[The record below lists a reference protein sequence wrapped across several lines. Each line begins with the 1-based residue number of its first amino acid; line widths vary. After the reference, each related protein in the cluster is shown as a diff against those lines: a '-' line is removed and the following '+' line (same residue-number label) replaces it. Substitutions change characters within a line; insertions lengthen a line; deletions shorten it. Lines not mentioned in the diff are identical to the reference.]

1 MATLT
6 PNPKMQFFDQNGNP
20 LVGGK
25 VYTYLTG
32 TLTPQFTFTDA
43 TGTVNNTN
51 PVILDARGEA
61 SIWLGNLPYRFILK
75 TADDVTVWTSD
86 GLSGYLTPT
95 TKGVNRFTADGS
107 FTVPV
112 GVSTIWISGVAGGG
126 GGGGGGSNNAATSI
140 GQSGGGGG
148 AGQAAFKK
156 IQPVTQGEVIAI
168 TIGLGGAGGAGGTSG
183 NDNAATG
190 ANGTDTIV
198 GAYLT
203 LAHGLGGTG
212 GAISTGFGVGTG
224 LGGLGGSG
232 GTFGALIDG
241 QRGGY
246 GSYGSNGAASDSITY
261 FSGDGGSTMFGA
273 GGRGKRNISTGTNF
287 NGDNG
292 QRYGAGGA
300 GGGVCFDNPTGGG
313 VGGSGSDGMVLIEW

>member
-75 TADDVTVWTSD
+75 TAEDVTVWTSD
-86 GLSGYLTPT
+86 GLSGSLTPT
-95 TKGVNRFTADGS
+95 TKGVQRFTADGS

-126 GGGGGGSNNAATSI
+126 GGGGGSSNIGASSFGSF
-140 GQSGGGGG
+140 GGGGG
-148 AGQAAFKK
+148 SGQAAFKK

-168 TIGLGGAGGAGGTSG
+168 TIGLGGVGGTGGASG
-183 NDNAATG
+183 SDNATDG
-190 ANGTDTIV
+190 ADGTDTIV
-198 GAYLT
+198 GTYLT
-203 LAHGLGGTG
+203 LDRGNLGTHGNYAAT
-212 GAISTGFGVGTG
+212 AGFGGF
-224 LGGLGGSG
+224 GGSG

-241 QRGGY
+241 QNGGH
-246 GSYGSNGAASDSITY
+246 GAYASATGGLKLTP
-261 FSGDGGSTMFGA
+261 FSGEGGSTMFGS
-273 GGRGKRNISTGTNF
+273 GGRGVRIALSGTGFLGNSGT
-287 NGDNG
+287 G
-292 QRYGAGGA
+292 YGSGGA
-300 GGGVCFDNPTGGG
+300 GGGCSLTNPSAGGN
-313 VGGSGSDGMVLIEW
+313 GGAGMNGMVLIEW